1 MPERLNAGHLLV
13 IAGAA
18 ALLVSLFLDWYE
30 PGLSAWEV
38 FEIGDIVLAAL
49 AIVALVIALPMRL
62 PGSGASLASER
73 ALPWIGVGALA
84 FVIVTLLDDPPAAR
98 DLPLESGAWL
108 GFVGAA
114 LMAAGGFLTKS
125 QISIVVSS
133 RPASGS
139 TAGSSPS
146 EPAAVSG
153 SSPTTG
159 PPAGSPHS
167 PPATV
172 PPSPPAGAAPP
183 PTPADAPPPH
193 PSDRVGG
200 DEDTATRPLDPDEP
214 ATQPLD
220 SNETSPRP

>member
-49 AIVALVIALPMRL
+49 AIVALVTALPMRL

-98 DLPLESGAWL
+98 DLPLEFGAWL
-108 GFVGAA
+108 GLIGAA
-114 LMAAGGFLTKS
+114 LMGAGGFLTKA

-133 RPASGS
+133 RDGAPRE
-139 TAGSSPS
+139 SS
-146 EPAAVSG
+146 
-153 SSPTTG
+153 
-159 PPAGSPHS
+159 
-167 PPATV
+167 AT
-172 PPSPPAGAAPP
+172 GAAANSPRQ
-183 PTPADAPPPH
+183 AGDA
-193 PSDRVGG
+193 
-200 DEDTATRPLDPDEP
+200 EEP
-214 ATQPLD
+214 ATQPLQPGGGPVR
-220 SNETSPRP
+220 SPD